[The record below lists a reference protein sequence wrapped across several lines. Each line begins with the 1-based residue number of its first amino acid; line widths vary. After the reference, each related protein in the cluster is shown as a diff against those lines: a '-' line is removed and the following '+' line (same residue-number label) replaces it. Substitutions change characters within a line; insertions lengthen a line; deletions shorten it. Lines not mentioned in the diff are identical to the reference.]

1 MKKLLIVAML
11 FTFTGCFHGR
21 VVSGARGG
29 PVESELGFS
38 LLWGLTS
45 TKTTAVECRNGLSSA
60 GSYLPWWAFLL
71 SGITVGIVTPVMKEY
86 SCNIDAPA
94 PQAAMPMAPP
104 AN

>member
-1 MKKLLIVAML
+1 MKKLLVL
-11 FTFTGCFHGR
+11 SLSVVLSGCFHGR

-45 TKTTAVECRNGLSSA
+45 TKTSAIECRNGLASA

-71 SGITVGIVTPVMKEY
+71 SGITAGIVTPVMKEY
-86 SCNIDAPA
+86 SCNVDAPA
-94 PQAAMPMAPP
+94 PHAAVPVAP
-104 AN
+104 N